1 MNTIHALA
9 GPPAS
14 GKTTTIHKIKHVL
27 EIDDDMILDDVRA
40 HPDWMELVK
49 ERVSIGNIIIAD
61 IMFSTKLHRN
71 EVESLGFPVR
81 WYYMEKNAGQCII
94 NAIFRCVFMIP
105 EHYASGGR
113 NIDREI
119 GFINSLS
126 SQYFPEGECIEG
138 PKCPDLGMLK
148 QARAISGPLT

>member
-27 EIDDDMILDDVRA
+27 GIADDMIMDDVRA
-40 HPDWMELVK
+40 TPNWMDLVRSK
-49 ERVSIGNIIIAD
+49 AAIGNVLIAD
-61 IMFSTKLHRN
+61 IMFSTKLHRD

-81 WYYMEKNAGQCII
+81 WYYMEKNAEQCVI
-94 NAIFRCVFMIP
+94 NAIFRCVFMMP
-105 EHYASGGR
+105 DGYASGGR

-119 GFINSLS
+119 NYINNLS
-126 SQYFPEGECIEG
+126 SQYFPEGTIIEG

-148 QARAISGPLT
+148 QARAISGPLI

>member
-1 MNTIHALA
+1 MNTIYALA

-14 GKTTTIHKIKHVL
+14 GKTTTIHKIKHIL
-27 EIDDDMILDDVRA
+27 EIGNDMIMDDVMA
-40 HPDWMELVK
+40 QPDWMELVK
-49 ERVSIGNIIIAD
+49 ERVSVGNVIIAD

-81 WYYMEKNAGQCII
+81 WYYMEKSAEQCII
-94 NAIFRCVFMIP
+94 NAIFRCVFMTP
-105 EHYASGGR
+105 EHYASGRR

-126 SQYFPEGECIEG
+126 SQYFPEGDCIEG

-148 QARAISGPLT
+148 QARAISGNLA